1 MILTRPLRFNCS
13 RSSSESQ
20 DKLRDRRRA
29 SCSCMD
35 SASWV
40 ANVSSIRF
48 GAFRSQK
55 MIERITSFQSDHPLS
70 RLSGNCTLEGS
81 FPLTSPHLLVSI
93 LSTAIAREFDSNC
106 GSQDHTLGKLS
117 ENSIVSPIKVLCR
130 VKASLL
136 IGLMDQY
143 AIS

>member
-1 MILTRPLRFNCS
+1 
-13 RSSSESQ
+13 
-20 DKLRDRRRA
+20 
-29 SCSCMD
+29 MD
-35 SASWV
+35 SAPWV

-70 RLSGNCTLEGS
+70 RLSGNYTLEGS